1 MRVRMCAAHVRLVN
15 IGGSRKGRTFMEE
28 DRFTREKRAEAGAAA
43 AGWSPGMGQILG
55 IVLCVIL
62 ALAVIILGVT
72 TGIGFVFAIPLVLL
86 VVVVGVLL
94 FRGKTPRAETVCPN
108 CNARVN
114 APGHIAEFNCPACGT
129 RLEVG
134 AGGAVRRL

>member
-1 MRVRMCAAHVRLVN
+1 
-15 IGGSRKGRTFMEE
+15 MEE
-28 DRFTREKRAEAGAAA
+28 DRFTREKRAVAGAAG

-62 ALAVIILGVT
+62 LLAVIILGVT
-72 TGIGFVFAIPLVLL
+72 TGIGFVFAVPLVLL

-114 APGHIAEFNCPACGT
+114 APEHIAEFDCPACGT

-134 AGGAVRRL
+134 AGGDVRRL

>member
-1 MRVRMCAAHVRLVN
+1 
-15 IGGSRKGRTFMEE
+15 MEE
-28 DRFTREKRAEAGAAA
+28 DRFTRQKRDEAGAGGG
-43 AGWSPGMGQILG
+43 GWSPGMGQILG

-62 ALAVIILGVT
+62 LLAVIILGVT

-86 VVVVGVLL
+86 VVVVGILL
-94 FRGKTPRAETVCPN
+94 FRGNAPRAETVCPG

-114 APGHIAEFNCPACGT
+114 VPSHIAEFNCPACGG

-134 AGGAVRRL
+134 AGGDVRRL

>member
-1 MRVRMCAAHVRLVN
+1 
-15 IGGSRKGRTFMEE
+15 MEE
-28 DRFTREKRAEAGAAA
+28 DRFTRQKRAEAGAGG

-62 ALAVIILGVT
+62 LLVTIILGVT

-86 VVVVGVLL
+86 VVIVGILL
-94 FRGKTPRAETVCPN
+94 FRGRAPRAATVCPN

-114 APGHIAEFNCPACGT
+114 APEHIAEFNCPACGS

-134 AGGAVRRL
+134 AGGDVRRL

>member
-1 MRVRMCAAHVRLVN
+1 
-15 IGGSRKGRTFMEE
+15 MEE
-28 DRFTREKRAEAGAAA
+28 DRFTREKRAEAGAGG

-62 ALAVIILGVT
+62 LLAVIILGVT
-72 TGIGFVFAIPLVLL
+72 TGIGFVFAVPLVLL

-94 FRGKTPRAETVCPN
+94 FRGSTPTAETVCPN
-108 CNARVN
+108 CNARVK
-114 APGHIAEFNCPACGT
+114 APAHIAEFNCPACAT

-134 AGGAVRRL
+134 EGGDVRRL